1 MQREFFVDLREQTV
15 NVKQD
20 GSKATREVRMTIA
33 QESEALLCPHCGM
46 TMEADEEL
54 CRSCGKL
61 MIAYAAPKVSFMAGF
76 FRAMGSWL
84 REGLRNPDPNRSGI
98 NEINPSTSLP
108 VVGRKGGL
116 GGVDIAGN
124 AYGTD
129 FE

>member
-1 MQREFFVDLREQTV
+1 LREQAV
-15 NVKQD
+15 NVKQN
-20 GSKATREVRMTIA
+20 GSKAIREVRMTIA
-33 QESEALLCPHCGM
+33 QKSEVLFCPHCGM

-54 CRSCGKL
+54 CRACGRL
-61 MIAYAAPKVSFMAGF
+61 MIAYAAPKVSFLVGF
-76 FRAMGSWL
+76 FGALGSWF
-84 REGLRNPDPNRSGI
+84 REGLCNPDPNRSEI
-98 NEINPSTSLP
+98 SEINPATSLP